1 MDDLF
6 QQARPPVEKL
16 SEGLVLLAD
25 FADAIE
31 MLQSL
36 TTITDRSPF
45 RHMQTPGG
53 KPIAVAVTNCGA
65 VGWVSDRRG
74 YRYQPLDPETGR
86 PWPAM
91 PAPWARVDAAAAEV
105 AGFRGFAPNACL
117 INRYRP
123 GNQLTAH
130 QDKNEGDFDPPVV
143 TVSTG
148 LPAEFLV
155 WGESRQGSPRGIPVY
170 ANDVIVM
177 GGPARLHYHGVKRLK
192 PSNDSADQQRI
203 SLTFREVDLN
213 HAWQ

>member
-6 QQARPPVEKL
+6 QPTRPPVEAL

-25 FADAIE
+25 FADATQ
-31 MLQSL
+31 MLRSL
-36 TTITDRSPF
+36 PKITNRSPF

-53 KPIAVAVTNCGA
+53 KPISVAVTNCGA

-74 YRYQPLDPETGR
+74 YRYQPIDPTTGET
-86 PWPAM
+86 WPAL
-91 PAPWARVDAAAAEV
+91 PAAWTRVAVAAAEA
-105 AGFRGFAPNACL
+105 AGFGGFAPNACL

-130 QDKNEGDFDPPVV
+130 QDKNEGNFDPPVV

-155 WGESRQGSPRGIPVY
+155 WGETRQGSPLGVPVY
-170 ANDVIVM
+170 DGDVIVM

-192 PSNDSADQQRI
+192 SSNDLANQQRI